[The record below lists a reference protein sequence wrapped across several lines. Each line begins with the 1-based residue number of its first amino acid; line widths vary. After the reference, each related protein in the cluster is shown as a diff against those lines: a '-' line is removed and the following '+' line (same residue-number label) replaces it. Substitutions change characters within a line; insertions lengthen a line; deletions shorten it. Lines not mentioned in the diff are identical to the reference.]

1 MNIIPPYDTTVK
13 VRRRFHRGEFRLFL
27 YFGYHAGLQR
37 LVKSE
42 LNGRWSQTHTGWYV
56 DDSKEMTDRIKA
68 VCKGRAWYEFR
79 GINEFLSVEE
89 QALVMSGNKTKA
101 MEVTPQRNSLGVN
114 ASSFAQ
120 FVEFLKSRGYS
131 KSTIETYSGMIRKLA
146 NYYDKRL
153 LEQLTLEDLQ
163 HFLSANVV
171 DVGYSNSY
179 HRQMVGAIKLFY
191 RDRENLEFDVV
202 SDILYPAK
210 HKKLPNVLSEENVIR
225 LLQATRNIK
234 HKLAFAMLYS
244 CGLRIGELIRLKL
257 VDIDLERRTVRIRKS
272 KGFKDRVV
280 MLAER
285 ILPLLHHYLQLYHPV
300 EYLLNGQNG
309 LMYSAVSVRA
319 ALKRA
324 RIEAGIRQRVS
335 PHTLRHSFAT
345 HLLDQGVD
353 IRHIQV
359 LLGHSKPETTMI
371 YTYVANDRLREIS
384 SPLDRIA
391 GKLPNV
397 ENAIIKL
404 PKGGV

>member
-1 MNIIPPYDTTVK
+1 
-13 VRRRFHRGEFRLFL
+13 
-27 YFGYHAGLQR
+27 
-37 LVKSE
+37 
-42 LNGRWSQTHTGWYV
+42 
-56 DDSKEMTDRIKA
+56 MTDRIKA

-79 GINEFLSVEE
+79 GINDFLRVEE

-101 MEVTPQRNSLGVN
+101 VEVTPQRNSLGVN

-280 MLAER
+280 MPAER

-404 PKGGV
+404 PKGGI